1 MEGQFGLQASAAGD
15 TQGSTEPSLQQNSFA
30 LPTRVRTDT
39 ELKRETAV
47 PWQDFEHDLLEL
59 CAQKADEFHMLGYE
73 EVTASEVWQCVLKL
87 TKGQGALHEMVGA
100 VIGLQVGKFMNYT
113 TINAY
118 RGIFDESQ
126 FDVGNRA

>member
-1 MEGQFGLQASAAGD
+1 MENQFDLQASETGDAG
-15 TQGSTEPSLQQNSFA
+15 GSNESSAQASSSA
-30 LPTRVRTDT
+30 LPARVRTDT
-39 ELKRETAV
+39 ELQRAAPV
-47 PWQDFEHDLLEL
+47 PWQDYERDLLEL
-59 CAQKADEFHMLGYE
+59 CKQKAEEFHMLGYE

-118 RGIFDESQ
+118 RGIFDQSE
-126 FDVGNRA
+126 FDAGNRA